1 MGGVPWGYR
10 RSADLMRIEPD
21 AGASVRLY
29 AWQRY
34 ASGDVTMATLADRP
48 ARERTLLAAPSDAV
62 TTPVQLVEEF
72 FRSRVDLDVGGLDP
86 TIYERA
92 RAILARRAMTRAKP
106 GLRRHAYLST
116 SLARW
121 GECGENLWGRMSVNR
136 YKPRPYAQLYHAP
149 RGCRRGALSE
159 EKLAG
164 EWLQTWCL
172 PADASTRIA
181 RYLGRTRSDDRVVR
195 RSQLAA
201 ELERLRNLYRWGD
214 LEQRDFL
221 TQRTAVQRAI
231 EELGPDIAPR
241 PSRDAL
247 KLAGEI
253 GRALNDVS
261 AQTRRRFLEEWF
273 EQILIHRDGRVEVMP
288 REAVRGIVYAAQVG
302 IAGSPPALPTG
313 ASSTHTGEARIKPVG
328 PPHRAHQ

>member
-1 MGGVPWGYR
+1 MRDTTVLRRLLALPGIGVSGVELT
-10 RSADLMRIEPD
+10 AEGLIVD
-21 AGASVRLY
+21 VRLRRATRLRCPEHGVVTEAVPFAPAHSGSTY
-29 AWQRY
+29 AFEDEVAWLAQR
-34 ASGDVTMATLADRP
+34 ADKT
-48 ARERTLLAAPSDAV
+48 AITLLLRISW
-62 TTPVQLVEEF
+62 
-72 FRSRVDLDVGGLDP
+72 RSVGRIL
-86 TIYERA
+86 ER
-92 RAILARRAMTRAKP
+92 
-106 GLRRHAYLST
+106 
-116 SLARW
+116 W
-121 GECGENLWGRMSVNR
+121 
-136 YKPRPYAQLYHAP
+136 
-149 RGCRRGALSE
+149 
-159 EKLAG
+159 
-164 EWLQTWCL
+164 
-172 PADASTRIA
+172 IA
-181 RYLGRTRSDDRVVR
+181 RHRSGGRTRSDDRVVR

-253 GRALNDVS
+253 GRAWNDVS